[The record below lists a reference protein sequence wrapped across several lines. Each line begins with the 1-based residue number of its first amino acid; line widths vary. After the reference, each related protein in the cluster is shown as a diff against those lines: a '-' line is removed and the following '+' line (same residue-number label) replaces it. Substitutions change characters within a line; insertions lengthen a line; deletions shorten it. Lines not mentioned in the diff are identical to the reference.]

1 MMITTAMTLALSAG
15 MSGPCSSPC
24 SYEAK
29 PQVQMTTVAYDHHG
43 KKKDIV
49 DTAIAAGSF
58 NTLAAAL
65 QAADL
70 VDALKGEGPFTVFA
84 PTDEAFAKLPAGT
97 VETLLKP
104 ENKAQLQ
111 AVLLYH
117 VVPGKAVAKDV
128 VGKPA
133 WATLNGQQINIA
145 TKGESPMV
153 DNAKIVST
161 DVMASNGVIH
171 VIDTVILPETK
182 NIPQVAE
189 AAGSFTTLLAAV
201 KAAGLAETLMGEGP
215 FTVFAPTDEAFAA
228 LGSTVQDL
236 LKPENRE
243 ALTGILTYH
252 VVPGRVFAA
261 QAKTLSE
268 APTVNGQT
276 LPIKAKYGDL
286 MVGNAKVVAA
296 DIDASN
302 GVIHVIDGVLI
313 PE

>member
-1 MMITTAMTLALSAG
+1 MILSTAMTLALSAG
-15 MSGPCSSPC
+15 MAGPCSSPC
-24 SYEAK
+24 TAEAQ
-29 PQVQMTTVAYDHHG
+29 PQVRMTTVSYDHHG
-43 KKKDIV
+43 AKKDIV
-49 DTAIAAGSF
+49 DTAVAAGSF

-65 QAADL
+65 GAADL
-70 VDALKGEGPFTVFA
+70 VEALKGEGPFTVFA
-84 PTDEAFAKLPAGT
+84 PTDAAFAKLPAGT

-111 AVLLYH
+111 AILLYH

-133 WATLNGQQINIA
+133 WATLNGQQINIS
-145 TKGESPMV
+145 TKGETPMV

-182 NIPQVAE
+182 SIPQVAE

-201 KAAGLAETLMGEGP
+201 KTAGLAETLMGEGP
-215 FTVFAPTDEAFAA
+215 FTVFAPSDEAFAA

-243 ALTGILTYH
+243 TLTSILTYH

-261 QAKTLSE
+261 QAKTLTQ
-268 APTVNGQT
+268 APTVNGKT
-276 LPIKAKYGDL
+276 LKIEAKWGDL
-286 MVGNAKVVAA
+286 KVGGAKVVAA
-296 DIDASN
+296 DFDASN